1 VISSVTITDE
11 RKKTMDFSDPY
22 INAGQVVVVR
32 TELKGVE
39 KLADLK
45 GKTVGAQIGTTGAF
59 EIEKVKEIKR
69 GATTVRQRKI
79 YPGYVMVEMEMGD
92 DAMAVLGETP
102 GVGGVLGTG
111 STPVPMTAK
120 DVEKML
126 MAAER
131 TEEEPT
137 TEITF
142 ASGDRVRIKEGLFQ
156 NFDGE
161 IEEIWPDKGQVRV
174 IVSILGRPTPVELEY
189 WQLESI

>member
-1 VISSVTITDE
+1 MAMNWYVLRVQTAREDQVKEALEKRVKANGLEHLIS
-11 RKKTMDFSDPY
+11 
-22 INAGQVVVVR
+22 NVVVP
-32 TELKGVE
+32 T
-39 KLADLK
+39 
-45 GKTVGAQIGTTGAF
+45 
-59 EIEKVKEIKR
+59 EKVKEIKR
-69 GATTVRQRKI
+69 GSTTVRERKI
-79 YPGYVMVEMEMGD
+79 YPGYVMAEMELGD
-92 DAMAVLGETP
+92 EALAILSETP

-111 STPVPMTAK
+111 NTPVPMTAK

-137 TEITF
+137 TEISF
-142 ASGDRVRIKEGLFQ
+142 SIGDRVRIKEGLFQ

>member
-1 VISSVTITDE
+1 MAMNWYVVRVQTSREDQVRESLDKRVKASALEHLIG
-11 RKKTMDFSDPY
+11 R
-22 INAGQVVVVR
+22 VVVP
-32 TELKGVE
+32 T
-39 KLADLK
+39 
-45 GKTVGAQIGTTGAF
+45 
-59 EIEKVKEIKR
+59 EKVKEIKR
-69 GATTVRQRKI
+69 GSTTVRERKI
-79 YPGYVMVEMEMGD
+79 YPGYVMVEMELGD
-92 DAMAVLGETP
+92 DALAILGETP

-111 STPVPMTAK
+111 NTPVPMTGK

-142 ASGDRVRIKEGLFQ
+142 SAGDRVRIKEGLFQ

>member
-1 VISSVTITDE
+1 MAMNWYVVRVQTAREDQVREGLEKRVKANDLEHLIG
-11 RKKTMDFSDPY
+11 R
-22 INAGQVVVVR
+22 VVVP
-32 TELKGVE
+32 T
-39 KLADLK
+39 
-45 GKTVGAQIGTTGAF
+45 
-59 EIEKVKEIKR
+59 EKVKEIKH
-69 GATTVRQRKI
+69 GSTTVRERKI

-92 DAMAVLGETP
+92 DGMAVLGETP

-161 IEEIWPDKGQVRV
+161 IEEIWPEKGQVRV